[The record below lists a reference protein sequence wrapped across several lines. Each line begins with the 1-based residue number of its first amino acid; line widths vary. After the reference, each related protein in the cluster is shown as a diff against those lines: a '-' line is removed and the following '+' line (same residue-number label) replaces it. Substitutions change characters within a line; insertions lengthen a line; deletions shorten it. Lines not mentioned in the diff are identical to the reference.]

1 MKIALS
7 ILVAS
12 STMLL
17 TSAIS
22 LILYSNA
29 ANSSLPVRLSVVHE
43 TAMKA
48 DTNIDWEKMSKAD
61 RKQYMKDAVMP
72 KMKPLFQTLDPK
84 KFADF
89 KCVTC
94 HGNGARTGEFK
105 MPNPQLPK
113 LPVTREGFEKLNTKM
128 PKMME
133 FMSKTVKPTMASLLG
148 MKEYDM
154 KTGTGFGCNNCHTPE
169 KK

>member
-7 ILVAS
+7 TLFLVSVAS
-12 STMLL
+12 IILS
-17 TSAIS
+17 IS
-22 LILYSNA
+22 A
-29 ANSSLPVRLSVVHE
+29 ANPSVATITNVHK
-43 TAMKA
+43 TAAKA
-48 DTNIDWEKMSKAD
+48 DTTIDWDKMSKAD
-61 RKQYMKDAVMP
+61 RKQYMKDVVMP

-84 KFADF
+84 HFADF

-94 HGNGARTGEFK
+94 HGNGARTGDFK

-113 LPVTREGFEKLNTKM
+113 LPNTREGFEKLNKDK

-133 FMSKTVKPTMASLLG
+133 FMAKTVKPTMASLLG

-154 KTGTGFGCNNCHTPE
+154 KTGMGFGCNNCHTSE

>member
-7 ILVAS
+7 ILVLA
-12 STMLL
+12 
-17 TSAIS
+17 SAIA

-29 ANSSLPVRLSVVHE
+29 ANSSLSMHPAVAHE

-61 RKQYMKDAVMP
+61 RKQYMKDVVMP

-84 KFADF
+84 HFADF

-113 LPVTREGFEKLNTKM
+113 LPSTREGFEKLNKDK

-133 FMSKTVKPTMASLLG
+133 FMAKTVKPTMASLLG

-154 KTGTGFGCNNCHTPE
+154 KTGTGFGCNNCHTSE

>member
-7 ILVAS
+7 ILVLA
-12 STMLL
+12 
-17 TSAIS
+17 SAIA

-29 ANSSLPVRLSVVHE
+29 ANSSLSMHPAVAHE

-61 RKQYMKDAVMP
+61 RKQYMKDVVMP

-84 KFADF
+84 HFADF
-89 KCVTC
+89 KCATC

-113 LPVTREGFEKLNTKM
+113 LPSTREGFEKLNKDK

-133 FMSKTVKPTMASLLG
+133 FMAKTVKPTMASLLG

-154 KTGTGFGCNNCHTPE
+154 KTGTGFGCNNCHTSE